1 MNMLPSLGIDLAVPV
16 PCCLLRSAA
25 AELRSLA
32 ADCGSELILPEADV
46 PNAELMMA
54 SSLHRPI
61 QQITHM
67 AVVMSA
73 STLISSVGVG
83 V

>member
-32 ADCGSELILPEADV
+32 ADCGSELI
-46 PNAELMMA
+46 
-54 SSLHRPI
+54 PI
-61 QQITHM
+61 QHITHM
-67 AVVMSA
+67 AVFMSA
-73 STLISSVGVG
+73 STLISSVVVG